1 MTLWWGRCGLSPAAS
16 IHFFG
21 DRFPRSVPSTYPTY
35 DVEITP
41 FLGKLL
47 DSKSHSFGF
56 SVTKGLNFW
65 FVDANLYLWLDSEWE
80 RTSGE
85 VLEHTDSSS
94 SPLSSSVKSRVS
106 GSERPGGVVTR
117 HDHDGIEAGAELNI
131 SGDGSGCLYYHDDLI
146 DIRAMG
152 SAGQDLY
159 IRMAASESVV
169 LAYVYGRRAKKNSS
183 MSQEVVGLFSATHAK
198 EGELLPFF
206 SLPTVLKATDNFS
219 NTSKLGEGGFGP
231 VYRGVL
237 EDGQEIAVKR
247 LSKMSSQGVNEL
259 RNEVMLIAKLQHR
272 NLVRTLGF
280 CAQEEEYMLIYEYMP
295 NHSLDLTLFDKE
307 KSMLLDWQ
315 KRFDIINGIA
325 KGLLY
330 LHQDSRLR
338 IIHRDL
344 KASNILLDADIIPKI
359 SDFGLARSF
368 GGNQTEAQTR
378 RVIGTYFGVLVLEL
392 VSGHRNR
399 GFLLKDHN
407 LNLLGHAWSLY
418 KEDSLRKLVD
428 PCLDEAFDL
437 GQVERAIQVGLLCVQ
452 NSPDDRP
459 NMSSVVFMLGNEVAL
474 PQAKQPGFFAER
486 DISIDDSSNP
496 TASHNQLTITWTQG
510 R

>member
-1 MTLWWGRCGLSPAAS
+1 
-16 IHFFG
+16 
-21 DRFPRSVPSTYPTY
+21 
-35 DVEITP
+35 
-41 FLGKLL
+41 
-47 DSKSHSFGF
+47 
-56 SVTKGLNFW
+56 
-65 FVDANLYLWLDSEWE
+65 
-80 RTSGE
+80 
-85 VLEHTDSSS
+85 
-94 SPLSSSVKSRVS
+94 
-106 GSERPGGVVTR
+106 
-117 HDHDGIEAGAELNI
+117 
-131 SGDGSGCLYYHDDLI
+131 
-146 DIRAMG
+146 
-152 SAGQDLY
+152 
-159 IRMAASESVV
+159 
-169 LAYVYGRRAKKNSS
+169 

-378 RVIGTYFGVLVLEL
+378 RVIGTYGYMSPEYAIDGLFSVLV
-392 VSGHRNR
+392 
-399 GFLLKDHN
+399 FWC
-407 LNLLGHAWSLY
+407 WSLLAATET
-418 KEDSLRKLVD
+418 EDSFLKTT
-428 PCLDEAFDL
+428 
-437 GQVERAIQVGLLCVQ
+437 
-452 NSPDDRP
+452 
-459 NMSSVVFMLGNEVAL
+459 
-474 PQAKQPGFFAER
+474 
-486 DISIDDSSNP
+486 ISIFLDMRGVF
-496 TASHNQLTITWTQG
+496 TRKIV
-510 R
+510 